1 MPLSRIEDAIEDIKV
16 GRMIIIVDDEDRENE
31 GDLTMAAE
39 MVTPEAVNF
48 MATYGRGLIC
58 VPMMGERLEELNLP
72 LMVQQNTAPL
82 STAFTVSVDA
92 LNGTTTGISAH
103 DRSITI
109 KALVE
114 DGTKPENLG
123 RPGHIFPLR
132 YVEGGVLKRTGQTE
146 ASVDICRIAG
156 LKEAAIICEIMADD
170 GQMARMPALEDFAS
184 NHDLKIISV
193 ADLITYRRRHE
204 RLIERVAEARVPTE
218 YGEFRAVSY
227 NSIVDDYE
235 HVAFVKGDINPKDPV
250 LVRVHSECLTGD
262 VFGSTRCDCGDQVP
276 LALEAIGKEGKGI
289 LLYMRQ
295 EGRGIGIHNK
305 LKAYALQ
312 DEGYDTV
319 DANTMLGFAPD
330 PRQYGVGAQILE
342 DLGVKKMRL
351 LTNNPTKRVGLERF
365 GLEVVDRVP
374 IVAPY
379 RDDNVGYMET
389 KRTRM
394 GHIFEPLDPTPGETS

>member
-1 MPLSRIEDAIEDIKV
+1 MPLSKIEEAIEDIKV

-39 MVTPEAVNF
+39 MVTPEAINF

-82 STAFTVSVDA
+82 STAFTISVDA
-92 LNGTTTGISAH
+92 LHGTTTGISAQ

-114 DGTKPENLG
+114 DGTKPEDLG

-170 GQMARMPALEDFAS
+170 GEMARMPALQKFAN

-218 YGEFRAVSY
+218 YGEFHAVSY

-235 HVAFVKGDINPKDPV
+235 HVAFVKGNIDPKDPV

-262 VFGSTRCDCGDQVP
+262 VFGSTRCDCGDQ
-276 LALEAIGKEGKGI
+276 
-289 LLYMRQ
+289 
-295 EGRGIGIHNK
+295 
-305 LKAYALQ
+305 
-312 DEGYDTV
+312 
-319 DANTMLGFAPD
+319 
-330 PRQYGVGAQILE
+330 
-342 DLGVKKMRL
+342 
-351 LTNNPTKRVGLERF
+351 
-365 GLEVVDRVP
+365 
-374 IVAPY
+374 
-379 RDDNVGYMET
+379 
-389 KRTRM
+389 
-394 GHIFEPLDPTPGETS
+394 

>member
-1 MPLSRIEDAIEDIKV
+1 MPLSKIEDAIEDIKA

-39 MVTPEAVNF
+39 MVTPEAINF

-156 LKEAAIICEIMADD
+156 LKEAAIICEMMADD
-170 GQMARMPALEDFAS
+170 GEM
-184 NHDLKIISV
+184 
-193 ADLITYRRRHE
+193 
-204 RLIERVAEARVPTE
+204 
-218 YGEFRAVSY
+218 
-227 NSIVDDYE
+227 
-235 HVAFVKGDINPKDPV
+235 
-250 LVRVHSECLTGD
+250 
-262 VFGSTRCDCGDQVP
+262 
-276 LALEAIGKEGKGI
+276 
-289 LLYMRQ
+289 
-295 EGRGIGIHNK
+295 
-305 LKAYALQ
+305 
-312 DEGYDTV
+312 
-319 DANTMLGFAPD
+319 
-330 PRQYGVGAQILE
+330 
-342 DLGVKKMRL
+342 
-351 LTNNPTKRVGLERF
+351 
-365 GLEVVDRVP
+365 
-374 IVAPY
+374 
-379 RDDNVGYMET
+379 
-389 KRTRM
+389 
-394 GHIFEPLDPTPGETS
+394 